1 LKYKLGK
8 GSKEERL
15 TPSTKG
21 TFTTHIPRKVSSF
34 VFIFLQSTEMITSS
48 SSLDTS
54 LLRKTEKREKKK
66 ARENDES
73 GRTRIEKM
81 RKWHSQ
87 VRPVLPDWVLRVIFR
102 RIDDNFILVTL
113 NNAVNL
119 EIPGVTKII
128 SGQFWRSPE
137 KRKVERGR
145 I

>member
-1 LKYKLGK
+1 
-8 GSKEERL
+8 
-15 TPSTKG
+15 
-21 TFTTHIPRKVSSF
+21 
-34 VFIFLQSTEMITSS
+34 MITSS